1 MTVEYTITN
10 ENEIWEQGILHADA
24 VPHERCKAE
33 WKGVLPEKG
42 RCVLSLKYRQ
52 AGVSPFVEH
61 SSLLGHD
68 QFVLRSERKPEPL
81 KKKSKN
87 VIQVQETELSYIL
100 KGERF
105 QYEFGKITGAFQQLV
120 YDNKVYTERPVEF
133 NIWRAPTD
141 NDRYLR
147 AEWVAAGY
155 DRSNNK
161 G

>member
-1 MTVEYTITN
+1 M
-10 ENEIWEQGILHADA
+10 
-24 VPHERCKAE
+24 
-33 WKGVLPEKG
+33 
-42 RCVLSLKYRQ
+42 LSLKYRQ

-68 QFVLRSERKPEPL
+68 QNVLRSERKPEPL

-105 QYEFGKITGAFQQLV
+105 QYEFGNITGAFHQLV

-147 AEWVAAGY
+147 AEWEAAGY
-155 DRSNNK
+155 DRSVIK
-161 G
+161 VEDVSMEHSGGKVEISCRLMVTAVSIQRILDIDA